1 MFSKR
6 QVNFIMFLV
15 YLLLFIAALLFV
27 YYLAPKILLWL
38 LPFIIAYIFSSI
50 SKPLSRLLNKRL
62 KVPLKVSQA
71 VSAIIVLLIAGAL
84 ITILITKIVTEISY
98 LILLIP
104 TYANDIIAFVKNIPA
119 QLNELLANLP
129 PDVVETIN
137 GFINNVSLDMANL
150 QQLVIKALSGVGTIV
165 ISVPS
170 AIIFIFFTI
179 IATFFLS
186 VDRDMISKWLKHAL
200 PEKIHTAIVTAKR
213 SFVSA
218 IWGYVRAQLIMYVI
232 VFTELVIGFS
242 ILRLN
247 YVVILALVIAFID
260 MLPVFGVGTV
270 LLPWGLINIAMQN
283 YRLGVSLLA
292 MYAILFTVRQII
304 EPKIVSSQIGLHP
317 LLTLL
322 SMYAG
327 LKTFGVIGMIIFP
340 IALILL
346 INMYKAGLF
355 DGFKESVL
363 KEHNLSDSPEAAGEG
378 DNKNT
383 ASETNSESRNN

>member
-15 YLLLFIAALLFV
+15 YLLLFIAAMLFI
-27 YYLAPKILLWL
+27 YYLVPKILLWL
-38 LPFIIAYIFSSI
+38 LPFIIAYIFSAI
-50 SKPLSRLLNKRL
+50 SRPLSRLLHRRL

-71 VSAIIVLLIAGAL
+71 VSAVIVLLIAGAL
-84 ITILITKIVTEISY
+84 IALLIIKMVTEISN

-104 TYANDIIAFVKNIPA
+104 TYANDIMDFVRSLPSL
-119 QLNELLANLP
+119 LNELFAALP
-129 PDVVETIN
+129 PDVVDTIN
-137 GFINNVSLDMANL
+137 GLINNMSLDMANL
-150 QQLVIKALSGVGTIV
+150 QQLAVKTLSGVGTIV
-165 ISVPS
+165 ASLPSVV
-170 AIIFIFFTI
+170 IFIFFTI
-179 IATFFLS
+179 VATFFLS
-186 VDRDMISKWLKHAL
+186 VDRDMIRDWMERVL
-200 PEKIHTAIVTAKR
+200 PEKIYTAIVTAKR
-213 SFVSA
+213 SFVTA
-218 IWGYVRAQLIMYVI
+218 IGGYLRAQLIMYVI

-242 ILRLN
+242 ILKLD
-247 YVVILALVIAFID
+247 YVVLLALVIAFID
-260 MLPVFGVGTV
+260 LLPVLGVGTV

-292 MYAILFTVRQII
+292 MYAILFTVRQMI

-327 LKTFGVIGMIIFP
+327 LKTFGFIGMILFP
-340 IALILL
+340 IALILI

-363 KEHNLSDSPEAAGEG
+363 KEHNLTDEPAASGADPPGGSPGKADPG
-378 DNKNT
+378 DGK
-383 ASETNSESRNN
+383 